1 MRILHLFNWRLQ
13 DVKEHLEEIS
23 KQGFDAVQINPLQPL
38 KEDNFDNWWLSYQP
52 CGFSI
57 GNQYGSKRDLE
68 ELCTLANIYNVD
80 IYADVICTHMAG
92 KNDGSLYPHERVDKR
107 IVDNPYMWRERK
119 YIYNWQDRN
128 EIISFCAGLPSLNL
142 YNYDLQ
148 DIITNFLN
156 EMIDCGVKGFRFDS
170 AKSIPTPQEG
180 CDFWPRV
187 ISRLS
192 DPTVYKYG
200 EVIFADENLIGMYS
214 NYIDVLTNTRSNQVN
229 NVVAFTESHDTFYEF
244 KYTKDITSRMITNDY
259 EFLVRDYPN
268 TIYFAR
274 PFDNEW
280 KSESVRNFNFKEKN
294 RNKVL
299 SIN

>member
-1 MRILHLFNWRLQ
+1 MRVFKTFNLRIYPNENQKKHINKNLNIVRYLHN
-13 DVKEHLEEIS
+13 H
-23 KQGFDAVQINPLQPL
+23 
-38 KEDNFDNWWLSYQP
+38 
-52 CGFSI
+52 
-57 GNQYGSKRDLE
+57 
-68 ELCTLANIYNVD
+68 
-80 IYADVICTHMAG
+80 
-92 KNDGSLYPHERVDKR
+92 
-107 IVDNPYMWRERK
+107 
-119 YIYNWQDRN
+119 
-128 EIISFCAGLPSLNL
+128 
-142 YNYDLQ
+142 
-148 DIITNFLN
+148 FLN

-280 KSESVRNFNFKEKN
+280 KSESVRNSNFKEKN